1 MANGVVWTGVGAET
15 RDLFPPLSH
24 LRVDDMPIENKLS
37 IALRVS
43 YGPFDYFTG
52 GDLSANGDELLSPAQ
67 AWQDV
72 ETPVAR
78 ASGPVDVMKANHHG
92 SWDANSAAFLA
103 ALRPRTII
111 VGSRAEGHPAVNTY
125 QRMASQATWSGPRHI
140 FITNVSPATFK
151 TTYNVGKAAS
161 TQGHVV
167 VRVSPGGKEYRIL
180 VLDDADEVMRVKAVH
195 GPYASR

>member
-15 RDLFPPLSH
+15 HDLFPPLSH

-78 ASGPVDVMKANHHG
+78 ASGPVDVLLCAVG
-92 SWDANSAAFLA
+92 RLCARRSGICRWRCPFAA
-103 ALRPRTII
+103 
-111 VGSRAEGHPAVNTY
+111 RAVL
-125 QRMASQATWSGPRHI
+125 Q
-140 FITNVSPATFK
+140 IT
-151 TTYNVGKAAS
+151 S
-161 TQGHVV
+161 TQKHC
-167 VRVSPGGKEYRIL
+167 RNEDQKNF
-180 VLDDADEVMRVKAVH
+180 AQC
-195 GPYASR
+195 